1 MSDEELFGDIPH
13 PAESAVEPAPEIE
26 MGSQPANKGPSP
38 FAQGLNPDQLDAVVH
53 ERGPLLVVA
62 GAGSGKTRVLTHRI
76 AHLIHEGVRPT
87 QILAITFT
95 NKAAA
100 EMRERVSALV
110 GPVVK
115 TMWVSTFHSAC
126 VRILR
131 ANADAL
137 GYPRQFSIYDSADAN
152 RLTGYVIRDLGLDA
166 KRFTPRGVH
175 AIISNLK
182 NELKSPAEAAASAE
196 NIFDR
201 KHAEIYAE
209 YQARLQK
216 AGAMDFD
223 DLLTKTVELFRNHGN
238 VLEHYRERFTH
249 ILVDEYQDTNNAQ
262 NQIVLMLAGGHHNVC
277 VVGDTDQCLPPGT
290 SVSTPDGK
298 RAIETIQIGD
308 TVLGAGGRESVQPGV
323 VSHIHEGSY
332 DGSIIRIRVA
342 GRTVTATPGHQVPA
356 RLVPLADKHL
366 VYLMYRAD
374 RGWRIGRTVGARSP
388 STGKVQHGLAVRCS
402 QEHADAAWIL
412 RVTDTLAEAAYF
424 ESYFSAEYGIP
435 TACFHG
441 VGRVLAMDDEWLQR
455 LYRSL
460 DTDLRAK
467 VMMEDRLL
475 DAEFPHHR
483 PQNGARRSAVN
494 LTMFS
499 DCRAKVGYHRVQWS
513 SNRQDKF
520 DLFDRAGITLRPMK
534 SGSMRYETTWKDYRD
549 ALADVKRFAVAGE
562 LDIARRLSH
571 AGSIYQLM
579 PASHVVEGMEM
590 LVEVDGEWTAAPV
603 EGVEIATYNGP
614 VYDLEVETAHTY
626 GANGILVHNSVYRF
640 RGADFRNILQFEEAF
655 PDVTTVVLDQNYRS
669 TQTILDAAN
678 AVIENNTE
686 RRPKNL
692 WTDSGSGDKIQRYHG
707 EDEGDEA
714 NWVAGIAKQL
724 QRDGEANFRDMAV
737 LYRTNAQS
745 RVIEEALMRQG
756 VPYKVVG
763 GTRFYDRREVKDAMA
778 YLRAVVNPA
787 DEVSLKR
794 VLNVPKRGVGD
805 TSVAKLDKFAAAE
818 GIGFAEALRRCDEAG
833 VSGSALRGIGSFVEL
848 LDGMTGMVDDDQ
860 YGPADVLQL
869 ALDGS
874 GYLAELEAED
884 SVEAHTRLENMGEL
898 IGSAREFTVIAEFME
913 QVALVADT
921 DDLPE
926 GEIEDLVILMTLHS
940 AKGLEFPTVFL
951 VGVEEGIFPH
961 IRSLTEPIEMEEERR
976 LAYVGITRAME
987 RLYMSHA
994 WSRQLFGS
1002 TQYNPPSRFFDE
1014 IPEGLIES
1022 TGNISGRSSYGR
1034 QSYRSKYGSDYR
1046 SSSSRGDGGDDS
1058 SYTPPPYRRGG
1069 AEPDELP
1076 GRDINADVN
1085 DDTDGTDAGAAKQAQ
1100 DQHRDRVVEAAMQFA
1115 KKHAPEPSN
1124 SQELGLRIGDGVEH
1138 PSFGAGVI
1146 IEISGEG
1153 EKAEATINFTGAGTK
1168 HLSLAWAPLKKI

>member
-1 MSDEELFGDIPH
+1 MSDEELFGEIPH
-13 PAESAVEPAPEIE
+13 PADSTSADPSGPFDDAAVPVK
-26 MGSQPANKGPSP
+26 KGPSP

-53 ERGPLLVVA
+53 ETGPLLVVA

-76 AHLIHEGVRPT
+76 AHLIHEGVHPS

-100 EMRERVSALV
+100 EMRERVAALV

-137 GYPRQFSIYDSADAN
+137 GYPRQFSIYDSADTN
-152 RLTGYVIRDLGLDA
+152 RLTGYVIRDQGLDS

-175 AIISNLK
+175 GIISNWK
-182 NELKSPAEAAASAE
+182 NELVSPAEAADGAE

-201 KHAEIYAE
+201 KHAEVYAE
-209 YQARLQK
+209 YQARLLK

-223 DLLTKTVELFRNHGN
+223 DLLTKTVELFKGHGE
-238 VLEHYRERFTH
+238 VLEHYRQRFVH

-262 NQIVLMLAGGHHNVC
+262 NQMVLMLAGGHHNVC
-277 VVGDTDQCLPPGT
+277 VVGDTDQ
-290 SVSTPDGK
+290 
-298 RAIETIQIGD
+298 
-308 TVLGAGGRESVQPGV
+308 
-323 VSHIHEGSY
+323 
-332 DGSIIRIRVA
+332 
-342 GRTVTATPGHQVPA
+342 
-356 RLVPLADKHL
+356 
-366 VYLMYRAD
+366 
-374 RGWRIGRTVGARSP
+374 
-388 STGKVQHGLAVRCS
+388 
-402 QEHADAAWIL
+402 
-412 RVTDTLAEAAYF
+412 
-424 ESYFSAEYGIP
+424 
-435 TACFHG
+435 
-441 VGRVLAMDDEWLQR
+441 
-455 LYRSL
+455 
-460 DTDLRAK
+460 
-467 VMMEDRLL
+467 
-475 DAEFPHHR
+475 
-483 PQNGARRSAVN
+483 
-494 LTMFS
+494 
-499 DCRAKVGYHRVQWS
+499 
-513 SNRQDKF
+513 
-520 DLFDRAGITLRPMK
+520 
-534 SGSMRYETTWKDYRD
+534 
-549 ALADVKRFAVAGE
+549 
-562 LDIARRLSH
+562 
-571 AGSIYQLM
+571 
-579 PASHVVEGMEM
+579 
-590 LVEVDGEWTAAPV
+590 
-603 EGVEIATYNGP
+603 
-614 VYDLEVETAHTY
+614 
-626 GANGILVHNSVYRF
+626 SVYRF

-686 RRPKNL
+686 RRPKSL
-692 WTDSGSGDKIQRYHG
+692 WTDSGSGERIQRYHA

-714 NWVAGIAKQL
+714 NWIAGTAKEL
-724 QRDGEANFRDMAV
+724 QRDAEANFRDMAV

-745 RVIEEALMRQG
+745 RVIEEAFMRQG

-794 VLNVPKRGVGD
+794 ILNVPKRGIGD
-805 TSVAKLDKFAAAE
+805 TSVGKLDAFAAAE

-833 VSGSALRGIGSFVEL
+833 VSGPALRGIGSFIEL
-848 LDGMTGMVDDDQ
+848 VDGMAGMVDDDQ
-860 YGPADVLQL
+860 YGPADILQL

-898 IGSAREFTVIAEFME
+898 IGSAREFTVISEFME

-926 GEIEDLVILMTLHS
+926 GEVEDLVILMTLHS
-940 AKGLEFPTVFL
+940 AKGLEFPVVFL
-951 VGVEEGIFPH
+951 AGVEEGIFPH
-961 IRSLTEPIEMEEERR
+961 IRSLTEPVEMEEERR
-976 LAYVGITRAME
+976 LAYVGITRAMK

-1014 IPEGLIES
+1014 IPEGLIVAS
-1022 TGNISGRSSYGR
+1022 GNVSGRSSYGR
-1034 QSYRSKYGSDYR
+1034 QSYRSGYGGGSGGGRAGRDE
-1046 SSSSRGDGGDDS
+1046 RGYDS
-1058 SYTPPPYRRGG
+1058 SYTPPPYRR
-1069 AEPDELP
+1069 AVDDEIP

-1085 DDTDGTDAGAAKQAQ
+1085 DDAGGAKQAQ
-1100 DQHRDRVVEAAMQFA
+1100 DAHRDRVVEAAMQFA

-1146 IEISGEG
+1146 IDISGEG

-1168 HLSLAWAPLKKI
+1168 HLSLAWAPLKKIE